1 MINKDNSLRS
11 KVSISCLREKKT
23 TLLKDSY
30 CDIPYKVVHYGS
42 NRLSDHLEVMV
53 MCYSPGVMDGD
64 SLELTVNCT
73 ANSEMKL
80 FTQSFNK
87 LHPMKSGARQY
98 ANIRVGKE
106 ALFQYLPHP
115 TIPFKDSIFETA
127 NEIHVEETGHLIWG
141 DIISGGR
148 IYSGEKFEFSKVHSN
163 TKIYYGKKLIIH
175 DNQLLEPASQPIS
188 DMLFFEG
195 FTHQA
200 TLMIVSSTA
209 VALKAELDEMLIE
222 QLTDLRYGFT
232 LCNPNSIMLRAL
244 GTSGDA
250 IYEWLGKLS
259 HMCFSFIQ
267 FANGQKVQNTHA
279 VPKRVIPKQPAIL
292 PTTRAKVS
300 DRNPRKKK

>member
-1 MINKDNSLRS
+1 
-11 KVSISCLREKKT
+11 
-23 TLLKDSY
+23 
-30 CDIPYKVVHYGS
+30 
-42 NRLSDHLEVMV
+42 
-53 MCYSPGVMDGD
+53 MDGD
-64 SLELTVNCT
+64 SLELTVDCT

-87 LHPMKSGARQY
+87 LHPMKTGASQFS
-98 ANIRVGKE
+98 NIRVGKG

-115 TIPFKDSIFETA
+115 TIPFKDAIFETS

-148 IYSGEKFEFSKVHSN
+148 IYSGEKFEFGKVHSH
-163 TKIYYGKKLIIH
+163 TKIYYGKKLIIY
-175 DNQLLEPASQPIS
+175 DNQLLQPGSQPIS

-200 TLMIVSSTA
+200 TLIIVSSNA
-209 VALKAELDEMLIE
+209 VALKTELDEMLIE

-232 LCNPNSIMLRAL
+232 LCTPNSIMLRAL

-259 HMCFSFIQ
+259 KMCFSFIQ
-267 FANGQKVQNTHA
+267 FANDQRAQNTPA
-279 VPKRVIPKQPAIL
+279 ATKQTTIKEPVKTPKTKTGI
-292 PTTRAKVS
+292 T
-300 DRNPRKKK
+300 DKKIKKITLQ